1 MRTIKN
7 LVKILLESFQVLGG
21 IFYYIVSRKNSPKAY
36 HAFIRLHC
44 LTKGHST
51 AFLARAFK
59 LFSPAPKTL
68 LEAQGAWGK
77 FTAQDTGQI
86 ADDVRQN
93 GFHVYKELLPE
104 KLINEVMDFAL
115 RTPSL
120 LKSMDGEAHSS
131 KPRIGLYNPAKIET
145 VRYDYR
151 QDDLIKEPAIWK
163 LATDPMVVNI
173 ARDYLGVEPILDAV
187 RMWWHT
193 DFLDKPD
200 GEAAQLYHFDMERVK
215 WLKFFVYIT
224 DVTKDSGPHCFIQR
238 THVPQSIPDSLLK
251 RGYARI
257 TDEEISEHYSKDRI
271 IEFVGPKGTLI
282 AEDTCGL
289 HKGKHVTKG
298 HRLVLQFEYT
308 ISMWGPPGQ
317 EKAVAQG
324 AQLQRPQ
331 ALGMMQ

>member
-1 MRTIKN
+1 MKTIKTF
-7 LVKILLESFQVLGG
+7 VKILIESAQVLGG
-21 IFYYIVSRKNSPKAY
+21 IFYYILTRKNSPKAY
-36 HAFIRLHC
+36 LAFIRLHC
-44 LTKGHST
+44 LTKGLST
-51 AFLARAFK
+51 AFLARVFK
-59 LFSPAPKTL
+59 VFAPAPKTL
-68 LEAQGAWGK
+68 AEAQGAWGK
-77 FTAQDTGQI
+77 FSAQETAQI

-104 KLINEVMDFAL
+104 KLITEVMDFAL
-115 RTPSL
+115 RTPCIY
-120 LKSMDGEAHSS
+120 KKMDGALPGE
-131 KPRIGLYNPAKIET
+131 PERYDLYNPAKIET

-151 QDDLIKEPAIWK
+151 QDVLIKEPAIWK

-173 ARDYLGVEPILDAV
+173 AREYLGVEPILDAV

-193 DFLDKPD
+193 DFQDQPD
-200 GEAAQLYHFDMERVK
+200 AEAAQLYHFDMERVK

-224 DVTKDSGPHCFIQR
+224 DVTKDSGPHCFIKQ
-238 THVPQSIPDSLLK
+238 THLPKSVPESLLK

-257 TDEEISEHYSKDRI
+257 TDEEIQSHYSADRI

-317 EKAVAQG
+317 EKAVVRTPELEASG
-324 AQLQRPQ
+324 SMR
-331 ALGMMQ
+331 